1 MIDRIPIAIDAL
13 GDGVL
18 TALADA
24 TRGEKLSPGLRAELG
39 VAVRA
44 EMLRRVDDD
53 DRTDGKMVTF
63 RLEVLTFDQVDLAGR
78 EVLGLADA
86 ADRCKALA
94 LVMGGSQ
101 TGDGVAG
108 RESVVPKTWA
118 VTLPARGRQGVGG
131 ARRRGRDTPLIS
143 IRDGTNSHGG
153 CGADSV
159 FNEKVSPRPLI
170 QRRGRRPSW
179 ADGVSELCSL
189 ARCSNASGG
198 MLPPV

>member
-44 EMLRRVDDD
+44 KMLRRVDDD
-53 DRTDGKMVTF
+53 DRTDGKTVTF

-94 LVMGGSQ
+94 LVMGDRKRAMEWLDANLLFLKLGRSLYQ
-101 TGDGVAG
+101 HVGDRALAA
-108 RESVVPKTWA
+108 RE
-118 VTLPARGRQGVGG
+118 GVGE
-131 ARRRGRDTPLIS
+131 
-143 IRDGTNSHGG
+143 IRH
-153 CGADSV
+153 
-159 FNEKVSPRPLI
+159 
-170 QRRGRRPSW
+170 
-179 ADGVSELCSL
+179 
-189 ARCSNASGG
+189 
-198 MLPPV
+198 